1 MKRKTRQSLIFC
13 TAIILVIAVSFFITY
28 KAVNNNDSEAESQLQ
43 ITAGQK
49 VIDDVQEYAS
59 VHGYSMSD
67 YPARLLTLL
76 ENHPDSADF
85 VMEYPK
91 YKDKT
96 SQPNMKEYTKCSSVP
111 LFIQWDQRWG
121 YAAYGDGIVGLDG
134 CGPTCLSMCAV
145 YYLQD
150 TKLSPDYIADYAYR
164 KGYYKNGVGS
174 TWDLFTKG
182 GTKLGLTVKELPLDE
197 TVMKNALQQGDSIIL
212 SLGEGD
218 FTTKGHFIVVTGYT
232 NEGFKVNDP
241 NSYKNSDKLWTYER
255 LSPQIK
261 NLWSVNK

>member
-1 MKRKTRQSLIFC
+1 MKRKTKQNLIFC
-13 TAIILVIAVSFFITY
+13 TAILLIIAVSFLITY
-28 KAVNNNDSEAESQLQ
+28 KTVNNNSSEPETQLQ
-43 ITAGQK
+43 VTAGQK
-49 VIDDVQEYAS
+49 VIDKVQKYAS
-59 VHGYSMSD
+59 DHGYAMSD

-76 ENHPDSADF
+76 ENHPESEAF

-91 YKDKT
+91 YKDK
-96 SQPNMKEYTKCSSVP
+96 SSEPNMKEYKKCSSVP

-150 TKLSPDYIADYAYR
+150 TKLSPDYVADYAYK

-182 GTKLGLTVKELPLDE
+182 GAKLGLSVRELPLDE
-197 TVMKNALQQGDSIIL
+197 SVMKNALQQGDSIIL
-212 SLGEGD
+212 SVGEGD

-232 NEGFKVNDP
+232 DEGFKINDP

-261 NLWSVNK
+261 NLWAVNK